1 MFFKF
6 SGKPVNT
13 TYKMPETAFGME
25 LPYIQS
31 VWSIWKCLN
40 IKEKLCKIL
49 FSTDVALISTDT
61 DALVILSCDDNW
73 MISQVAVEMIS

>member
-25 LPYIQS
+25 LPYIKMFGPFEG
-31 VWSIWKCLN
+31 V
-40 IKEKLCKIL
+40 
-49 FSTDVALISTDT
+49 
-61 DALVILSCDDNW
+61 
-73 MISQVAVEMIS
+73 